1 MKFFIALTLVALITG
16 CASESQDSQQDSADI
31 QQVIV
36 TGERVSRD
44 SLKGEIINSYTVQEY
59 INVMEELGP
68 DGFKKLH
75 SFTNC
80 KDLLKHALEKGLIVS
95 DLEDQSVTLMLKSNV
110 KFQKKYDGGGCT
122 N

>member
-44 SLKGEIINSYTVQEY
+44 SLKGEIINSYT
-59 INVMEELGP
+59 
-68 DGFKKLH
+68 
-75 SFTNC
+75 C
-80 KDLLKHALEKGLIVS
+80 LLYTS
-95 DLEDQSVTLMLKSNV
+95 DAADE
-110 KFQKKYDGGGCT
+110 
-122 N
+122 